1 MTRSWE
7 AEYGP
12 AGVCINAVALIRLS
26 RTEVTKSMGEML
38 DTFAAASPLGRAEE
52 PDEVAHVIA
61 YLAGEQVRPITGTVL
76 AVDAGCVSAL

>member
-1 MTRSWE
+1 M
-7 AEYGP
+7 
-12 AGVCINAVALIRLS
+12 CINAVVLRPS
-26 RTEVTKSMGEML
+26 RNEVTKSMGEML